1 VAPDTGS
8 APEDGPAAV
17 AARDVVG
24 RPNLDGGKASARPAA
39 ASPGASGGSAPARAA
54 GPRPAPSLRRLR
66 LQLTAW
72 YVGTFALILFV
83 LGCALF
89 AVIAHRMASELD
101 ASLHAATRAVAQA
114 AQIREVEA
122 VSARGGVV
130 DAVEELT
137 IPGRSLYL
145 FDSAGRPLTPP
156 NAEEPVGAAARQ
168 AAAAGQ
174 NARHFKRG
182 AAGTAER
189 TLQVYAETFTLRSG
203 TRYVAAAVAD
213 RVELEDRYASLIAAF
228 AGAAAAALLL
238 IAAGGWFLAGKST
251 TPVERTL
258 AHMRRFMAD
267 AAHELRTPVAV
278 LRSRAEVALQRPRD
292 PAAYVTALSA
302 VGAEAERLGGIVD
315 DLLMLARADAGERP
329 IIRRRLYLD
338 DVALEAVDGV
348 RVLADGRGVEVT
360 VPEFEE
366 AEVEADPV
374 LLRQLIIIVLDNA
387 IKFTPAGG
395 RVSLRVHAHGGRATI
410 IVDDTGVGIPAAELP
425 HIFDRFYRGDA
436 ARPRGEG
443 AGLGLSIARWI
454 ADVHG
459 ATIEVRSTPGA
470 GTRVSVRFPA
480 PPPGRDVQR

>member
-8 APEDGPAAV
+8 APDDGPAAIV
-17 AARDVVG
+17 ARDALG
-24 RPNLDGGKASARPAA
+24 RANRDGGKASPLPAA
-39 ASPGASGGSAPARAA
+39 PSPAAPGGSAPARAA

-89 AVIAHRMASELD
+89 AVIAHRLASELD

-168 AAAAGQ
+168 AAVAGHD
-174 NARHFKRG
+174 ARHFKR
-182 AAGTAER
+182 AAGTGER

-238 IAAGGWFLAGKST
+238 VAAGGWFLAGKST
-251 TPVERTL
+251 TPVEQTL

-329 IIRRRLYLD
+329 IVRRRMYLD

-348 RVLADGRGVEVT
+348 RVLADARGVEVA

-387 IKFTPAGG
+387 IKFTSAGG

-410 IVDDTGVGIPAAELP
+410 IVDDTGVGIPAGELP

-480 PPPGRDVQR
+480 PPPGRDMQR